1 MTPSWMTALGDNVCE
16 VFLLGIL
23 GMQNRLG
30 LLLGLPFQYLS
41 FGDHGENLQE
51 AVCGLMHLIIQ
62 SHVYRALA
70 VCWEL

>member
-1 MTPSWMTALGDNVCE
+1 MFVRSFFWAFWGCRTGWGFSLGYHFNIC
-16 VFLLGIL
+16 
-23 GMQNRLG
+23 
-30 LLLGLPFQYLS
+30 LS
-41 FGDHGENLQE
+41 FGDRGENLQE